1 MADTGSTVTTAND
14 VVLNAAIIEQIVQ
27 EARDALVGADK
38 ISLYRLDEFGPK
50 SVTIP
55 IWQALTMA
63 DYGTEAANADSSAA
77 TTDGA
82 TITAAL
88 GTVDVEISDLLK
100 GSTFG
105 SFGPQT
111 IEHMGRAAAQY
122 FERKVAALYNG
133 FSTVKGSTGIAL
145 SLANCR
151 AAVVALRAANPM
163 LTAPG
168 TSFSGPYWVM
178 HPTQVGNLRDEIATS
193 GSSALTQPTQTE
205 ILNGAGSSF
214 RTGLVGSLYGFP
226 LYESTAVVSD
236 GTDHHGGL
244 LVPGALAAAVKY
256 LARYEF
262 YRDTKTREDRH
273 ALTSFLGVG
282 EVKDTWGVELMSAQ

>member
-14 VVLNAAIIEQIVQ
+14 VVLNAAIVEQIVQ
-27 EARDALVGADK
+27 EARDALVCADK
-38 ISLYRLDEFGPK
+38 IALYRLDEFGPK
-50 SVTIP
+50 SITVP
-55 IWQALTMA
+55 AWQVLTMV
-63 DYGTEAANADSSAA
+63 DYSTEAANSDSSAA

-88 GTVDVEISDLLK
+88 GTLDVEISDLLK

-105 SFGPQT
+105 TFSNQT
-111 IEHMGRAAAQY
+111 IQHMGRAAAQY

-133 FSTVKGSTGIAL
+133 FSTVKGTTGVAL
-145 SLANCR
+145 TLANCR
-151 AAVVALRAANPM
+151 SALATLRAANPM

-178 HPTQVGNLRDEIATS
+178 HPTQVGNLRDEVATS
-193 GSSALTQPTQTE
+193 GSSAFAQPTQTE
-205 ILNGAGSSF
+205 ILNAEGSF
-214 RTGLVGSLYGFP
+214 RNGLVGMLYGFP
-226 LYESTAVVSD
+226 LYESTAVISD

-244 LVPGALAAAVKY
+244 LVPGAIGAAIKY

-282 EVKDTWGVELMSAQ
+282 EIKDSWGVELISAA